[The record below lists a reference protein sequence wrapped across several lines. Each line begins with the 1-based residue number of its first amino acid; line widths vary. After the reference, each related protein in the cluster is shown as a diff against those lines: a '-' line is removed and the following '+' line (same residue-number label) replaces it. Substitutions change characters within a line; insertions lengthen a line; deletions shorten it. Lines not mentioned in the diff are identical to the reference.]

1 MRLDLLLI
9 RRQPGLSRRKAREVI
24 EKGQVTVGGERVREA
39 GREVD
44 AGAELVF
51 DPNRPALPRARCA
64 LPVLFEDEH
73 VIVVDKPAGLLS
85 VPSAPGLRDEDTAL
99 RRVQDYARRLRP
111 RGGFAER
118 VHRLDR
124 DTSGAI
130 AFALSAE
137 ARAGLIRTFRD
148 HRIERVYLALVAGA
162 PAEERGLVD
171 APLRTE
177 WTSGRKGV
185 ARGGEPAER
194 AVTRWRV
201 QERFAG
207 AALLELS
214 LETGRQHQIRVHL
227 AHVGLPILG
236 DPVYGREAALARRPL
251 LHASRLSFAHPI
263 TGERVAAESPLA
275 ADMARALAA
284 LRRGGLP
291 QARPAPWQPQNKF
304 TRGRTGSR
312 AGPAAAPRSGR
323 RPGTTAPP
331 AAPRSPCPGPR
342 RRRSLPRPGS
352 APRTRRRPS
361 RRG

>member
-1 MRLDLLLI
+1 VRLDLLLI

-44 AGAELVF
+44 DDAELVF
-51 DPNRPALPRARCA
+51 DPNRPALPRARCT
-64 LPVLFEDEH
+64 LPVLFEDEQ
-73 VIVVDKPAGLLS
+73 VIVVDKPSGLLS
-85 VPSAPGLRDEDTAL
+85 VPTAPGLHEEDTAL
-99 RRVQDYARRLRP
+99 RRVQDYARRLKP
-111 RGGFAER
+111 HGAFAER

-148 HRIERVYLALVAGA
+148 HRIERVYLALVAGE
-162 PAEERGLVD
+162 PGGESGVVD
-171 APLRTE
+171 VPLRSE
-177 WTSGRKGV
+177 WTGGRKGV
-185 ARGGEPAER
+185 ARGGEPAEQ

-201 QERFAG
+201 RERFAG

-251 LHASRLSFAHPI
+251 LHASRLAFAHPL
-263 TGERVAAESPLA
+263 TGERVAVESPLP
-275 ADMARALAA
+275 ADMARALAS
-284 LRRGGLP
+284 LRRTGLP
-291 QARPAPWQPQNKF
+291 LARPAPRQPQ
-304 TRGRTGSR
+304 
-312 AGPAAAPRSGR
+312 GR
-323 RPGTTAPP
+323 R
-331 AAPRSPCPGPR
+331 
-342 RRRSLPRPGS
+342 
-352 APRTRRRPS
+352 
-361 RRG
+361 